1 MTVTSPGYTRRPK
14 GDAWVFLDVE
24 GLPLADEE
32 EVARCE
38 RLAVP
43 PAWSDVWICRYP
55 NGHIQAF
62 GRDLAGR
69 GQYLYHEQWQV
80 RRARRKHDHVLD
92 VGRGAVSYTPLRAHE
107 TEAASVGGL
116 LTE

>member
-1 MTVTSPGYTRRPK
+1 MRLRRVTVTSPGYTRRPK

-43 PAWSDVWICRYP
+43 PA
-55 NGHIQAF
+55 
-62 GRDLAGR
+62 GR
-69 GQYLYHEQWQV
+69 EV
-80 RRARRKHDHVLD
+80 
-92 VGRGAVSYTPLRAHE
+92 
-107 TEAASVGGL
+107 
-116 LTE
+116 